1 MLNYSNLNDVE
12 FEDLCQDIMTKKLD
26 RSLRRYAAGRD
37 GGIDLSDTAVSPDI
51 IVQVKYYQKTDAAG
65 LIASL
70 KKEIEKVEALKPK
83 HTQKGGIGKRQSL
96 SRL

>member
-12 FEDLCQDIMTKKLD
+12 FEDLCQDIMSKKLD

-37 GGIDLSDTAVSPDI
+37 GGNDLSDTAVSPDI
-51 IVQVKYYQKTDAAG
+51 IVQVNIIRKRMAG

-83 HTQKGGIGKRQSL
+83 QYYICCSKRII
-96 SRL
+96 

>member
-12 FEDLCQDIMTKKLD
+12 FEDLCQDIMSKKLD

-51 IVQVKYYQKTDAAG
+51 IVQVKYY
-65 LIASL
+65 
-70 KKEIEKVEALKPK
+70 
-83 HTQKGGIGKRQSL
+83 
-96 SRL
+96 